1 MSLFCGGSLSLDWTG
16 VRGLPGILPRLQI
29 DGKLVGKGYGY
40 GSVVMITADV
50 TSWGIPGSHTYLGT
64 TTPETYVLNCVKQ
77 QVGQLNPPTPNET
90 TLDAHVYLP
99 MPPSLIE
106 SFEEVRQGKEFE
118 LQLDVS
124 FLMVDRG
131 IPLTG
136 TPAPSVHYEI
146 HPTMRKQD
154 RMRISQHDWGE
165 VLKRWDRA
173 ASVPLVVPL
182 PETNPHPD
190 RATIVRHLRD
200 AWQKV
205 DGADYSGSI
214 AEARKALELLRK
226 LSPVKRPLPSD
237 VKQRDVDQR
246 HHIAIDALFDLASAP
261 AHTDD
266 PVRDY
271 QPTRS
276 DAVAVVAGTAALAQR
291 LFERLQADP

>member
-1 MSLFCGGSLSLDWTG
+1 MSLFCGGSLSLDWTS

-50 TSWGIPGSHTYLGT
+50 TAWGIPGSHTYLGT
-64 TTPETYVLNCVKQ
+64 TTPETYVLNYVKQ

-106 SFEEVRQGKEFE
+106 SFEVARQGKEFQ

-131 IPLTG
+131 TSLPG
-136 TPAPSVHYEI
+136 TPAPSVHYEV
-146 HPTMRKQD
+146 HPTMSSHYQ
-154 RMRISQHDWGE
+154 MRVTQHDWGE
-165 VLKRWDRA
+165 VLQQWNRA

-190 RATIVRHLRD
+190 RAAIVRHLRD

-214 AEARKALELLRK
+214 AEARKSLELLRK
-226 LSPVKRPLPSD
+226 LSPAERPLPGG

-246 HHIAIDALFDLASAP
+246 HHAVIDALFDLASAP
-261 AHTDD
+261 AHTD
-266 PVRDY
+266 PAVQGY
-271 QPTRS
+271 EATRH
-276 DAVAVVAGTAALAQR
+276 DAVTIVAGTAALAQR
-291 LFERLQADP
+291 LFERVRADP